1 MKGRK
6 KGKRPKV
13 NLILSH
19 VITLFLY
26 WALQMNPKPLDSL
39 YYRKKCIFNVKKGPI
54 QGSIWFKLVP
64 RLLVP
69 RPLFKVALSYVMHP
83 QKLATRY

>member
-19 VITLFLY
+19 VISLFFILDPQIGPQAFRHTHCTLE
-26 WALQMNPKPLDSL
+26 
-39 YYRKKCIFNVKKGPI
+39 KKN
-54 QGSIWFKLVP
+54 
-64 RLLVP
+64 
-69 RPLFKVALSYVMHP
+69 
-83 QKLATRY
+83 